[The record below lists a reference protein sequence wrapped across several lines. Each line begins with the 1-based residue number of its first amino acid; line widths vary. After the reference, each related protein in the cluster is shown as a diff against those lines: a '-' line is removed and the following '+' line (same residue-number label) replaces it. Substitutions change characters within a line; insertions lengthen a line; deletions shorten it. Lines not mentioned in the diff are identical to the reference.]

1 MPAAHVPQPR
11 VSQPRVSQPHGR
23 QHKGWGAFS
32 RGPFTSPTTTQRREP
47 ALNTHTTH
55 TTHPSG
61 CPSTAYTLAVYHE
74 VIRIVGAARNGRDVL
89 DIANNVALS
98 VLDSTESIMA
108 RYPKPEEFARACA
121 HNAGHSFDRTERVQR
136 CEGARL
142 RTHADG
148 TLGKQRIQMV
158 GDDLHHFA
166 GVQDIPEETLPAS
179 KQPTEFVFTTRLRA
193 SEISQM
199 NLHLSKLDFVN
210 KTRIKGVFG
219 ATDATVNLWVAGED
233 VPFDLTSFGTRDDY
247 LIRTRDGLPKG
258 IYAFHAHDVLHEE
271 DERVLRELPRE
282 EQVAF
287 PFEVR

>member
-1 MPAAHVPQPR
+1 MLLLLVACTDTRAVTGK
-11 VSQPRVSQPHGR
+11 VTDI
-23 QHKGWGAFS
+23 WGAPIGDATVVIEGVMERYHSDSGGAFKIDVEHPVS
-32 RGPFTSPTTTQRREP
+32 RVLVGKDGYIKNIATAHAATEEDDYDPLAFRLYPEP
-47 ALNTHTTH
+47 EQPGFYGVGRA
-55 TTHPSG
+55 
-61 CPSTAYTLAVYHE
+61 AYV
-74 VIRIVGAARNGRDVL
+74 
-89 DIANNVALS
+89 
-98 VLDSTESIMA
+98 
-108 RYPKPEEFARACA
+108 
-121 HNAGHSFDRTERVQR
+121 
-136 CEGARL
+136 
-142 RTHADG
+142 

>member
-1 MPAAHVPQPR
+1 MPAAR

-23 QHKGWGAFS
+23 QHKGWGAFL
-32 RGPFTSPTTTQRREP
+32 RGPLTGQSTSPTTTQRREP
-47 ALNTHTTH
+47 ALNTH

-98 VLDSTESIMA
+98 VLVSTESIMA

-148 TLGKQRIQMV
+148 TLGKQRTWESGNATFGADQQETWTHL
-158 GDDLHHFA
+158 GD
-166 GVQDIPEETLPAS
+166 PAS
-179 KQPTEFVFTTRLRA
+179 SFEFDSAHRLDAA
-193 SEISQM
+193 SE
-199 NLHLSKLDFVN
+199 
-210 KTRIKGVFG
+210 FG
-219 ATDATVNLWVAGED
+219 AYTQGIDQ
-233 VPFDLTSFGTRDDY
+233 RD
-247 LIRTRDGLPKG
+247 
-258 IYAFHAHDVLHEE
+258 
-271 DERVLRELPRE
+271 LRELMLVDGHE
-282 EQVAF
+282 WQVA
-287 PFEVR
+287 EVAREFGQSRETVSRRVNRTRERIRANRAAAFRSARHLAA